1 MNKFLNRI
9 QLFSILILSLWV
21 IACTADPQKLHEP
34 VKVEIIDQ
42 VEALIR
48 LNMPVEGSN
57 Q

>member
-1 MNKFLNRI
+1 MRKLINRI
-9 QLFSILILSLWV
+9 QLCTIFILSLWV

-34 VKVEIIDQ
+34 VKVKIVDQ

-48 LNMPVEGSN
+48 LNMPVEGGN

>member
-1 MNKFLNRI
+1 MRKLFNRI

-21 IACTADPQKLHEP
+21 IACTADPQKLQEP

-48 LNMPVEGSN
+48 LNMPVEGGN